1 MYLNINFIFIEDL
14 WYHLEMKSKKPV
26 IKVMNTWTD
35 KMGYPVISVSDEQTR
50 DGVRILKVDSKKFNA
65 DGLEG
70 WI

>member
-1 MYLNINFIFIEDL
+1 M
-14 WYHLEMKSKKPV
+14 EMKSKKPV
-26 IKVMNTWTD
+26 TKVMNTWTD